1 MLTNPLSSTR
11 HMLRPRP
18 PARFLAQQQQE
29 VCTDGIIELA
39 ARNLQEKG
47 FRNTT
52 TAFALCS
59 PCLHV
64 SQRGQEGY
72 DWSCGYRN
80 IQVHLPLISSDLVLH
95 VTSPHTVLS
104 LPWLAWGQMMC
115 HSLLNHPVIDYRR

>member
-1 MLTNPLSSTR
+1 
-11 HMLRPRP
+11 MLRPRP
-18 PARFLAQQQQE
+18 SARFLAQQQQE

-59 PCLHV
+59 PCVHV

-80 IQVHLPLISSDLVLH
+80 IQVHSPLII
-95 VTSPHTVLS
+95 
-104 LPWLAWGQMMC
+104 
-115 HSLLNHPVIDYRR
+115 SLLSFT